1 MRRRKVGI
9 WRRLRRRFATSQVT
23 GRTSDGL
30 WLYPCRVA
38 GHDDSVSRAG
48 LLDRPGAGVH
58 PFSPRLC
65 SCALWRLPHPCSRDA
80 SPAPYFR
87 KSAPNPKT
95 RRPPPKRHFGGSDKS
110 SLLQETQHP
119 DIDSDEA
126 IERLGA
132 DILEHGEGR
141 SSALRQVVDGHRLML
156 MPMPMMPP
164 PRAPIQAVL
173 PRVHPLGSP
182 PWIKFLVLFLLA
194 AWLPLGLTLFDCHRW
209 SGHGRV

>member
-1 MRRRKVGI
+1 MTTLFRGLVFWIDPELVCIPFHHACAPARSGACPIR
-9 WRRLRRRFATSQVT
+9 AAVT
-23 GRTSDGL
+23 
-30 WLYPCRVA
+30 
-38 GHDDSVSRAG
+38 
-48 LLDRPGAGVH
+48 
-58 PFSPRLC
+58 PRLPPI
-65 SCALWRLPHPCSRDA
+65 SESQPQTPKHDA
-80 SPAPYFR
+80 
-87 KSAPNPKT
+87 
-95 RRPPPKRHFGGSDKS
+95 PPPKRHFGGSDKS